1 MIRPGV
7 VAVGLVLLSTLA
19 AAIAVQAAD
28 AVPTSLLVP
37 GATNVVLAPSVP
49 EAMPGVAF
57 PVFRILLAL
66 GLVLGVLFGGVWVF
80 RRLPQ
85 WAGNRGVA
93 PRLRVLEVRVL
104 GGKHAL
110 FVIGYDQQRLLVGS
124 SPTGI
129 NLIDR
134 LPPESELPG
143 MDTAGSPAP
152 PSFVAALAQILR
164 TR

>member
-1 MIRPGV
+1 MLGV
-7 VAVGLVLLSTLA
+7 LVLATA
-19 AAIAVQAAD
+19 AGAAD
-28 AVPTSLLVP
+28 AVPSSLLVP
-37 GATNVVLAPSVP
+37 GGTNVAVAAPMPVGLP
-49 EAMPGVAF
+49 EVAF

-66 GLVLGVLFGGVWVF
+66 GLVMAVLFGGAWVF
-80 RRLPQ
+80 RRMPQ
-85 WAGNRGVA
+85 WAGNRGVQ
-93 PRLRVLEVRVL
+93 PRLRVLEVKVL

-110 FVIGYDQQRLLVGS
+110 FVVGYDQQRLLVGS

-134 LPPESELPG
+134 LPPESEPPG
-143 MDTAGSPAP
+143 ADPAGNPAP